1 MIQPIRVIVVD
12 DSALMRRVI
21 TGLLEQDPS
30 IRVVATARNGRE
42 AIDLVQELRPD
53 IVTMDVRMPVMDGLA
68 TTEHL
73 MAYCPTP
80 ILVLTASLA
89 SHEVDITFKMLGAGA
104 LEVIEKPSGS
114 DAQALDRT
122 GRALIRRIKVLA
134 RVKVVTHLR
143 GRRKLAET
151 LSTMTFPVAYGK
163 GDQETKKQ
171 TDTLSTK
178 ETPRRPV
185 ARSCGLPVSLSPSLD
200 VPLIVI
206 GASTGGPR
214 VVNELLSSLPSDLRA
229 AVLVVQHIAQGFSA
243 GMAEWLANASRLPVT
258 LAIEGQAIRVGEVL
272 IAPDTRDLLITRE
285 RTIHLSD
292 SPLLIQRPSID
303 ISMQAAAE
311 VFGAHA
317 IGVLL
322 TGMGRDGAYGML
334 TIKRSNGY
342 TIAQDEATSTI
353 FGMPRAAIQ
362 LGAALE
368 VLPATR
374 IAPRLAELIRQ
385 LDLAA
390 VALARGAQ

>member
-1 MIQPIRVIVVD
+1 MSQPIRVIVVD

-21 TGLLEQDPS
+21 TGLIEQDPA
-30 IRVVATARNGRE
+30 IRVVATARDGRE
-42 AIDLVQELRPD
+42 AINLVQELRPD

-122 GRALIRRIKVLA
+122 GSALIRRIKVLA

-143 GRRKLAET
+143 GRRKPAEMVGAAM
-151 LSTMTFPVAYGK
+151 LPAALRH
-163 GDQETKKQ
+163 GDTETRRHGDKQ
-171 TDTLSTK
+171 NAK
-178 ETPRRPV
+178 EAQHHSPLRHSITP
-185 ARSCGLPVSLSPSLD
+185 SPSD
-200 VPLIVI
+200 MPLIVI

-214 VVNELLSSLPSDLRA
+214 IVNELLSSLPSDLRA
-229 AVLVVQHIAQGFSA
+229 AVLVVQHIAQGFSV
-243 GMAEWLANASRLPVT
+243 GMAEWLANASRLPVR
-258 LAIEGQAIRVGEVL
+258 LATEGQAIRSGEVL
-272 IAPDTRDLLITRE
+272 IAPDTCDLLITAE

-292 SPLLIQRPSID
+292 TPLLIQRPSID

-311 VFGAHA
+311 VFGARA

-368 VLPATR
+368 VLPAAR
-374 IAPRLAELIRQ
+374 IAPRLAELIKQ
-385 LDLAA
+385 LDSPAA
-390 VALARGAQ
+390 VQARGIL

>member
-30 IRVVATARNGRE
+30 IRVVATACNGRE

-114 DAQALDRT
+114 DAQTLDRT

-143 GRRKLAET
+143 GRRKAAQEQADKEIT
-151 LSTMTFPVAYGK
+151 RQ
-163 GDQETKKQ
+163 GD
-171 TDTLSTK
+171 K
-178 ETPRRPV
+178 EIRRT
-185 ARSCGLPVSLSPSLD
+185 SILPVSRSPGLLVSQSLGD
-200 VPLIVI
+200 APLIVI

-214 VVNELLSSLPSDLRA
+214 VVNELLSSLPGDLRA

-243 GMAEWLANASRLPVT
+243 GMAEWLANASRLPVA
-258 LAIEGQAIRVGEVL
+258 LAVEGQAIRVGEVL

-292 SPLLIQRPSID
+292 APLLIQRPSID

-311 VFGAHA
+311 VFGARA

-368 VLPATR
+368 VLPATQ
-374 IAPRLAELIRQ
+374 IAPRLVELVKQREH
-385 LDLAA
+385 AA
-390 VALARGAQ
+390 VARARGAQ